1 MAQRTWRVAQNKS
14 GQTKKITHYF
24 VSDAHDD
31 SELDERPVAATFP
44 ISQLFDQDLQAA
56 RAEKYAEY
64 LNKLD
69 EAARVAQ
76 EQTYLVDILSR
87 P

>member
-1 MAQRTWRVAQNKS
+1 MAQRTWKVAQNTS
-14 GQTKKITHYF
+14 GQTKKINYYF

-31 SELDERPVAATFP
+31 DELDERPKAAMFP
-44 ISQLFDQDLQAA
+44 ISQLFDDELQEA
-56 RAEKYAEY
+56 RAHKYAEY
-64 LNKLD
+64 LNKLN

-76 EQTYLVDILSR
+76 EQTHLVDILSR